1 VFTRARKAE
10 NGELGITV
18 SLLAEW
24 EGAPFCFTVIRLS
37 SRLLD
42 RDLSATVYNVT
53 RKVVIYAQLQR
64 SPGKL
69 GWKLVVILTC
79 KSFV

>member
-1 VFTRARKAE
+1 MRLNRNMYCAAMIGMKKATFFHA
-10 NGELGITV
+10 IAT
-18 SLLAEW
+18 
-24 EGAPFCFTVIRLS
+24 RLS

-42 RDLSATVYNVT
+42 RDLSATVNNET
-53 RKVVIYAQLQR
+53 RKVVIYARLQP